1 MIAEI
6 KAVSKETITPQD
18 IIKRTKGK
26 FFTVEFVKR
35 TTGEL
40 RKMNCRTGVSK
51 GVKGVGKLYDPEEKG
66 VVVVWDTQKKAFRSI
81 SIEGIISVT
90 SSGVQWRWTY
100 GTQD

>member
-1 MIAEI
+1 MTTV
-6 KAVSKETITPQD
+6 KAITREEAKPQD
-18 IIKRTKGK
+18 IIKQTKGK

-40 RKMNCRTGVSK
+40 RKMNCRTGVKK
-51 GVKGVGKLYDPEEKG
+51 GVKGVGKLYNPEEKG

-90 SSGVQWRWTY
+90 ADGVEWRWTY
-100 GTQD
+100 GIQG